1 MFGTELNTAY
11 SDIERVPSMPDFET
25 KSIDPI
31 EIKPSLVTPPSSP
44 TAPQLPQYDPQ
55 IIYQKPNNNENQ
67 IIELQNELLKQKQI
81 NMQNDM
87 DTLFD
92 RFASKKKDVFKLF
105 SLSLTIC
112 LGISIHFVLSDLIK
126 NYILNNEFTSSKE
139 LLIRIAY
146 PISIFIFMWS
156 LKVFN
161 K

>member
-11 SDIERVPSMPDFET
+11 SDIERVPTMSDFET
-25 KSIDPI
+25 KSIDQVDV
-31 EIKPSLVTPPSSP
+31 KPTINTVSTPSV
-44 TAPQLPQYDPQ
+44 PQLPQYDPQ
-55 IIYQKPNNNENQ
+55 IIYQKSNHNENH

-87 DTLFD
+87 DTLYD

-139 LLIRIAY
+139 LLIRMVY
-146 PISIFIFMWS
+146 PISIFAFMWS